1 MKHYKN
7 YFTFSEFLN
16 IAENG
21 NPTIDNDLRSSR
33 KTDDY
38 HFYNTN
44 DFNEAMDLAKFGW
57 KDSFK
62 MVELSK
68 NLDKLI
74 PVSQFKESF
83 VYDVSGSYPDVG
95 KYLTGEP
102 ENMVQF
108 ITEEDEK
115 KISIIINGGV
125 SWQIDQKIQFN
136 KGAAVV
142 SLVSKLEDLGYRVE
156 VTLLYCS
163 QSLVKNNN
171 SRHDTFVKIKEYHEQ
186 IDIDRFAFIFCN
198 VAFNRRIKFSVNE
211 CLPIAEEMGY
221 YKKGS
226 YGKVSD
232 LCKNDSDILNSY
244 DINLLE
250 RLVPETQD
258 EFSSLEKSAE
268 YVVQIINQYL
278 EKQKERV

>member
-1 MKHYKN
+1 MHYKD

-16 IAENG
+16 LSENG
-21 NPTIDNDLRSSR
+21 NPTIEESKRSSR
-33 KTDDY
+33 KTGDY
-38 HFYNTN
+38 QFFNSQ
-44 DFNEAMDLAKFGW
+44 DFKEGLKLAKFGW

-68 NLDKLI
+68 NLNELI

-115 KISIIINGGV
+115 KISLVIHGGI
-125 SWQIDQKIQFN
+125 SWQINQEIQFN
-136 KGAAVV
+136 KGAAIV
-142 SLVSKLEDLGYRVE
+142 SLISKLEDLGYRVE
-156 VTLLYCS
+156 VTLLYCYES
-163 QSLVKNNN
+163 MVNNN
-171 SRHDTFVKIKEYHEQ
+171 VRHDLFIKIKEYHEQ

-211 CLPIAEEMGY
+211 CLPIANEMGY
-221 YKKGS
+221 YSGAG

-232 LCKNDSDILNSY
+232 LPKNDLDILNSY

-250 RLVPETQD
+250 RLVPDTAYK
-258 EFSSLEKSAE
+258 FSSLEKSAE
-268 YVVQIINQYL
+268 YVVQVINEYL

>member
-1 MKHYKN
+1 MHYKD
-7 YFTFSEFLN
+7 YFTFSEFLQ

-21 NPTIDNDLRSSR
+21 NPTIEENKRSSR
-33 KTDDY
+33 KTDDF

-44 DFNEAMDLAKFGW
+44 NFNEGLELAKFGW

-62 MVELSK
+62 MVQLS
-68 NLDKLI
+68 NDLDKLI

-102 ENMVQF
+102 ENMVEF

-115 KISIIINGGV
+115 KISVIINGGV
-125 SWQIDQKIQFN
+125 SWSIDQKIQFN
-136 KGAAVV
+136 KGAAIV

-156 VTLLYCS
+156 VTLLNCS
-163 QSLVKNNN
+163 ESIVSDNV
-171 SRHDTFVKIKEYHEQ
+171 RHDLFIKIKEYHEQ

-211 CLPIAEEMGY
+211 CLPIAKEMGY
-221 YKKGS
+221 YNKGS

-232 LCKNDSDILNSY
+232 LCKSDTSILNSY

-250 RLVPETQD
+250 RLVPETSYQ
-258 EFSSLEKSAE
+258 FSNLEKSAE
-268 YVVQIINQYL
+268 YVVQVINQYL

>member
-1 MKHYKN
+1 MQHYKN

-16 IAENG
+16 FAENG
-21 NPTIDNDLRSSR
+21 NPTIDYDLRCSR

-62 MVELSK
+62 MVELSN
-68 NLDKLI
+68 NLNNLI

-115 KISIIINGGV
+115 KISVIVNGGV

-136 KGAAVV
+136 KGAAIV

-163 QSLVKNNN
+163 KSLIKNKDI
-171 SRHDTFVKIKEYHEQ
+171 RHDSFIKIKEYHEQ
-186 IDIDRFAFIFCN
+186 IDIDRFSFIFCN

-211 CLPIAEEMGY
+211 CLPIAKEMGY
-221 YKKGS
+221 YSGGS
-226 YGKVSD
+226 YGVPSD
-232 LCKNDSDILNSY
+232 ICKNDSNILNSY

-250 RLVPETQD
+250 RLVPDTTYQ
-258 EFSSLEKSAE
+258 FSSLEKSAE
-268 YVVQIINQYL
+268 YVVQVINQYL

>member
-1 MKHYKN
+1 MEHYKD

-21 NPTIDNDLRSSR
+21 NPTIEENKRSSR
-33 KTDDY
+33 QTDNY
-38 HFYNTN
+38 HFYNSN
-44 DFNEAMDLAKFGW
+44 NFQEGLELAKYGW

-62 MVELSK
+62 MVELSN

-74 PVSQFKESF
+74 PVSQFKETF

-102 ENMVQF
+102 ENMVEF

-115 KISIIINGGV
+115 KISVIINGGV
-125 SWQIDQKIQFN
+125 SWSIDQKIQFN
-136 KGAAVV
+136 KGAAIV

-163 QSLVKNNN
+163 ESMVSDNL
-171 SRHDTFVKIKEYHEQ
+171 RHDLFIKIKEYHEQ

-211 CLPIAEEMGY
+211 CLPIAKEMGY
-221 YKKGS
+221 YKKGA

-232 LCKNDSDILNSY
+232 LCKSDTSILNSY

-250 RLVPETQD
+250 RLIPETSYQ
-258 EFSSLEKSAE
+258 FANLEKSAE
-268 YVVQIINQYL
+268 YVVQVINQYL

>member
-1 MKHYKN
+1 MVKHISN
-7 YFTFSEFLN
+7 YNFSEFLE

-21 NPTIDNDLRSSR
+21 KPTIEISKRSSR
-33 KTDDY
+33 KTDDF
-38 HFYNTN
+38 HFYNSSN
-44 DFNEAMDLAKFGW
+44 FNEGLRLAKFGW

-62 MVELSK
+62 MVQLS
-68 NLDKLI
+68 NDLDKLI

-108 ITEEDEK
+108 ITEEDQK
-115 KISIIINGGV
+115 KISVIINGGV
-125 SWQIDQKIQFN
+125 SWSIDQKIQFN
-136 KGAAVV
+136 KGAAIV

-163 QSLVKNNN
+163 ESMVNDNV
-171 SRHDTFVKIKEYHEQ
+171 RHDSFIKIKEYHEQ

-211 CLPIAEEMGY
+211 CLPIAKEMGY
-221 YKKGS
+221 YKNGS
-226 YGKVSD
+226 YGRVSD
-232 LCKNDSDILNSY
+232 LCKSDTDILNSY

-250 RLVPETQD
+250 RLVPETTYQ
-258 EFSSLEKSAE
+258 FSTLEKSAE
-268 YVVQIINQYL
+268 YVVRTINEYL

>member
-1 MKHYKN
+1 MQHIINQYS
-7 YFTFSEFLN
+7 YSEFLH

-21 NPTIDNDLRSSR
+21 NPTIEESKRSSR
-33 KTDDY
+33 QTDDY

-44 DFNEAMDLAKFGW
+44 NFKEAMDLAKFGW

-68 NLDKLI
+68 NLNELI

-83 VYDVSGSYPDVG
+83 IYDVSGSYPDVG

-115 KISIIINGGV
+115 KISLIINASI

-136 KGAAVV
+136 KGAAIV
-142 SLVSKLEDLGYRVE
+142 SLISKLEDLGYRVQ
-156 VTLLYCS
+156 VTLLYCNKGS
-163 QSLVKNNN
+163 HENM
-171 SRHDTFVKIKEYHEQ
+171 RHDIKVIIKEYHEQ
-186 IDIDRFAFIFCN
+186 IDIDRFSFIFCN
-198 VAFNRRIKFSVNE
+198 VAFNRRIRFSVNE
-211 CLPIAEEMGY
+211 CLEIAKSMGY
-221 YKKGS
+221 YKGSS
-226 YGKVSD
+226 YGLVSD
-232 LCKNDSDILNSY
+232 LCEQDLDLINSY
-244 DINLLE
+244 DISLLK
-250 RLVPETQD
+250 RLVPKTQD
-258 EFSSLEKSAE
+258 EFSTLEKSAE
-268 YVVQIINQYL
+268 YVVQVINQYL